1 VARQCSKCNF
11 VAGDLAK
18 FCDKCGSRL
27 GDTKERFNF
36 KAFGLGI
43 GLVALVVALLFAVAL
58 TRRVGPPASTDP
70 ASSDAPASS
79 HVVIGETAKVKGASG
94 YWPCGSSEAAFN
106 ELIKWAGLHD
116 EAELKRTL
124 ARTHSIGVLGG
135 MQVKVLDSHVG
146 IRKIRIL
153 TNDAGEGY
161 LRDEKGVFASDS
173 RIGRECWIAPE
184 ALTAIR

>member
-1 VARQCSKCNF
+1 MSQQCSKCNF

-27 GDTKERFNF
+27 GVTKERFNS
-36 KAFGLGI
+36 KAFGVGI
-43 GLVALVVALLFAVAL
+43 GLVAVVLGLLFSVAR
-58 TRRVGPPASTDP
+58 TRTAGTPASNDP
-70 ASSDAPASS
+70 PPT
-79 HVVIGETAKVKGASG
+79 VVIGENAKVKGASG
-94 YWPCGSSEAAFN
+94 YWPCCSSEAAFD

-146 IRKIRIL
+146 MRKIRVL
-153 TNDAGEGY
+153 TNDAGEAY
-161 LRDEKGVFASDS
+161 MRDEKGAFASDP

-184 ALTAIR
+184 ALSAVR